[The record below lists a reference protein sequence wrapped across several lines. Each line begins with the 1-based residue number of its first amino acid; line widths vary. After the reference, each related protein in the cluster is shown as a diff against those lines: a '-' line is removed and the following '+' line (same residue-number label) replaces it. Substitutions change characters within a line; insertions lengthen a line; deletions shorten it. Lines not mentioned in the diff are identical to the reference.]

1 MNSPVFFDASGRRRR
16 IVGRISVTV
25 LAAVLLAAIA
35 FAATIVDVPRATPL
49 TFERER
55 LQPVPLRAQI
65 SAFRHKL
72 PPVHAGGRGPTQT
85 IAFYVP
91 WDAESADSLRRHFDM
106 IDVLVAADGRIDP
119 RKGSLI
125 FDRDRQLRAILASR
139 PHRPKVWLM
148 VQNISAEKWQVAPTI
163 ALFRNRPASERL
175 IDQTI
180 AQAQASGWQG
190 IVFDIE
196 NLPDK
201 ALPAYVHFLA
211 LAHLRFARARLKLAA
226 TVPAGDPGWPLRAI
240 GTVTDRTVLMAYD
253 EHWQGGQ
260 PGPIASQDWFARQV
274 AAARQAV
281 PAKKLVVALGNY
293 AYDYHDGTADALTI
307 PEAWLSAHDSGTLP
321 TWDSASGTS
330 GFAFDDNG
338 HGHAVWM
345 LDAATSWNE
354 LRQLGGVAGVAVWR
368 LGSEDPGLWR
378 VLGARGA
385 RGAAARPDLARIPG
399 SRGTDVE
406 GSGEILSIAG
416 TPQPGK
422 RTIAFDRGGSIVGE
436 RYQSVP
442 TPFVV
447 TRTGARDKEIA
458 LTFDDGPDET
468 WTPQILAELERLHAP
483 ATFFV
488 IGEDSVAHPDVLR
501 RIVADGDEIGNH
513 SYTHPNMAEEP
524 PLGVKLE
531 INATQRLIEAY
542 TGRSTRLFR
551 APYFGDA
558 EPTTADELGPALI
571 AQQRGYTIVGL
582 HVDAEDWRRPGAP
595 AIIANVMRAV
605 SHATPD
611 RSANIVL
618 LHDGGGNRAQ
628 TVAAL
633 PQIIIGLRQAGYRIV
648 SLSQLIGVPRDTLMP
663 LVSGP
668 DLLSVR
674 LDVSVFLLLASFDY
688 VIRLLFFVAIALG
701 IARAVL
707 LTALAVANRHKAPPE
722 QPATPSVTV
731 IVPAFN
737 EERVI
742 VDSVSRVLASDYAN
756 FQVIVADDGSKD
768 ATSALVAEHFG
779 NDPRVLLLTLQ
790 NGGKAAAINRALA
803 HATGEVIIALDA
815 DTQFL
820 PDAIAKLVRWFADPQ
835 LGAVAGNARVGN
847 RINLVTRWQAIE
859 YVTAQNVERRALDRL
874 GAITVVPGAIG
885 AWRRTALDDVGGYPE
900 DTLAEDQDLTIAI
913 QRRGW
918 KVTYDIEAIA
928 LTEAPE
934 TFGALARQR
943 FRWSFGTLQCLWKHR
958 AALREGRPVGL
969 ARIGMPQAWLFQI
982 LFSALSPLIDLALV
996 ISFIGTIIRVQ
1007 EHGWAQ
1013 TQSDVLRMLTYW
1025 LVFVAVDVTAGWI
1038 AYRMD
1043 PARQRFPALRL
1054 ISQRF
1059 VYRQL
1064 MYGIVIRAMSAAL
1077 RGRLVGWGKLERS
1090 GSVSSATA

>member
-1 MNSPVFFDASGRRRR
+1 MKSPVFFDASGKRRR
-16 IVGRISVTV
+16 IVGRTS
-25 LAAVLLAAIA
+25 LAILIALLLAAIA
-35 FAATIVDVPRATPL
+35 FAATIVNVPTTMPL
-49 TFERER
+49 TFARER
-55 LQPVPLRAQI
+55 VQPLPLRAQI
-65 SAFRHKL
+65 SALRHKL
-72 PPVHAGGRGPTQT
+72 PRIHAGGRSPIQT
-85 IAFYVP
+85 VAFYVP
-91 WDAESADSLRRHFDM
+91 WDEESAESLRRHFDD
-106 IDVLVAADGRIDP
+106 IDVLAAGDGEIDP
-119 RKGSLI
+119 RNGSLVI
-125 FDRDRQLRAILASR
+125 DRDPELHAILLAR
-139 PHRPKVWLM
+139 AHRPQVWLM
-148 VQNISAEKWQVAPTI
+148 VQNIFAEKWQVAPTI
-163 ALFRNRPASERL
+163 AQFRNRQASDHL
-175 IDQTI
+175 IGQVI
-180 AQAQASGWQG
+180 AEVQKSGWQG
-190 IVFDIE
+190 AVFDVE
-196 NLPDK
+196 NLPDE
-201 ALPAYVHFLA
+201 ALPSYVRFLA
-211 LAHLRFARARLKLAA
+211 QAHQSFAKAGLKLAA
-226 TVPAGDPGWPLRAI
+226 TVPAGDPGWPLQAI
-240 GTVTDRTVLMAYD
+240 GAATDRTILMAYD

-274 AAARQAV
+274 ATARALV
-281 PAKKLVVALGNY
+281 PANKLVVALGNY

-307 PEAWLSAHDSGTLP
+307 PEAWLAAHDSGTLP
-321 TWDSASGTS
+321 TWDSVSGTS

-338 HGHAVWM
+338 HGHVVWM

-354 LRQLGGVAGVAVWR
+354 LRQLGGVAGVGVWR
-368 LGSEDPGLWR
+368 LGSEDPGLWSVLHTQDTR
-378 VLGARGA
+378 DRPVLGTIA
-385 RGAAARPDLARIPG
+385 G
-399 SRGTDVE
+399 SHGTDVE
-406 GSGEILSIAG
+406 GSGEILRIAD
-416 TPQPGK
+416 TPHPGQ
-422 RTIAFDRGGSIVGE
+422 RTVTFDRTGAIVGE
-436 RYQSVP
+436 RYLSVP
-442 TPFVV
+442 TPFVIN
-447 TRTGARDKEIA
+447 RTGARPKEVA

-468 WTPQILAELERLHAP
+468 WTPQILTELERLHAP

-488 IGEDSVAHPDVLR
+488 IGEDALAHPDLLR
-501 RIVADGDEIGNH
+501 RMVADGDEIGNH
-513 SYTHPNMAEEP
+513 SYTHPNMSEEP
-524 PLGVKLE
+524 PLGAKLE

-582 HVDAEDWRRPGAP
+582 HVDAEDWQRPGVAK
-595 AIIANVMRAV
+595 IISNVLTEVA
-605 SHATPD
+605 HPTAD
-611 RSANIVL
+611 RSENVIL

-633 PQIIIGLRQAGYRIV
+633 PQIIAGLREAGYRIV
-648 SLSQLIGVPRDTLMP
+648 PLSQLIGVPRDALMP
-663 LVSGP
+663 KVSGP

-674 LDVSVFLLLASFDY
+674 LDVSVFLLLAGLDY
-688 VIRLLFFVAIALG
+688 VIRFLFFVAIALG
-701 IARAVL
+701 ISRSVL
-707 LTALAVANRHKAPPE
+707 LTALAVANRNKAVPE

-742 VDSVSRVLASDYAN
+742 VDSVTRVLASDYAD
-756 FQVIVADDGSKD
+756 FQVIVADDGSQD

-803 HATGEVIIALDA
+803 HARGEVIIALDA

-820 PDAIAKLVRWFADPQ
+820 PDAIAKLVRWFADPK

-847 RINLVTRWQAIE
+847 RVNLVTKWQAIE

-885 AWRRTALDDVGGYPE
+885 AWRRAALDEVGGYPE

-918 KVTYDIEAIA
+918 RVTYDIDAIA

-934 TFGALARQR
+934 TFRALARQR

-969 ARIGMPQAWLFQI
+969 TRIGMPQAWLFQI
-982 LFSALSPLIDLALV
+982 AFSALSPLIDLALV
-996 ISFIGTIIRVQ
+996 LSFIGTIVRVHQ
-1007 EHGWAQ
+1007 HGWAQ

-1054 ISQRF
+1054 VAQRF

-1064 MYGIVIRAMSAAL
+1064 MYGIVLRAVSAAL

-1090 GSVSSATA
+1090 GSVSTATA

>member
-1 MNSPVFFDASGRRRR
+1 VNSPVFFDASGRRRR
-16 IVGRISVTV
+16 IVGRASIAV
-25 LAAVLLAAIA
+25 LVAVLLAAIA
-35 FAATIVDVPRATPL
+35 FAATIVDVPRASPL
-49 TFERER
+49 TFGHER
-55 LQPVPLRAQI
+55 LQPLPLRAQI
-65 SAFRHKL
+65 SALRHKL
-72 PPVHAGGRGPTQT
+72 PRVHAGGRGPTQT
-85 IAFYVP
+85 VAFYVP
-91 WDAESADSLRRHFDM
+91 WDAESADSLRRHFDA
-106 IDVLVAADGRIDP
+106 IDVVAAGDGQIDP
-119 RKGSLI
+119 RKGSLVVDP
-125 FDRDRQLRAILASR
+125 DRRLHAILASR
-139 PHRPKVWLM
+139 AHRPRVWLM
-148 VQNISAEKWQVAPTI
+148 VQNISAETWQVAPTL
-163 ALFRNRPASERL
+163 ALFRDRRASERL
-175 IDQTI
+175 VGQTI
-180 AQAQASGWQG
+180 AQVRANGWQG
-190 IVFDIE
+190 AVFDIE
-196 NLPDK
+196 NLPDA
-201 ALPAYVHFLA
+201 ALPAYVRFLA
-211 LAHLRFARARLKLAA
+211 LAHPRFARAGLKLAA

-240 GTVTDRTVLMAYD
+240 GAATDRTILMAYD

-274 AAARQAV
+274 AAARAAV
-281 PAKKLVVALGNY
+281 PARKLVVALGNY

-307 PEAWLSAHDSGTLP
+307 PEAWLSAQDSGTLP
-321 TWDSASGTS
+321 TWDAASGTS

-338 HGHAVWM
+338 HSHAVWM

-354 LRQLGGVAGVAVWR
+354 LLQLGGVAGVGIWR

-378 VLGARGA
+378 VLRARSARGT
-385 RGAAARPDLARIPG
+385 GARPDLARIPG

-406 GSGEILSIAG
+406 GSGEILRIAG
-416 TPQPGK
+416 TPHPGQ
-422 RTIAFDRGGSIVGE
+422 RTIAFSRTGAIVAE

-447 TRTGARDKEIA
+447 TRTGARPKEIA

-488 IGEDSVAHPDVLR
+488 IGEQSVAHPDLLR

-524 PLGVKLE
+524 PLGAELE

-582 HVDAEDWRRPGAP
+582 HVDAEDWQRPGVP
-595 AIIANVMRAV
+595 AIVANVLRAV
-605 SHATPD
+605 ATATPD
-611 RSANIVL
+611 RSENVVL

-633 PQIIIGLRQAGYRIV
+633 PQIIAGLRQAGYRIV
-648 SLSQLIGVPRDTLMP
+648 PLSQLIGVPRDTLMP
-663 LVSGP
+663 VVSGP

-674 LDVSVFLLLASFDY
+674 LDVSVFLLLAGLDY
-688 VIRLLFFVAIALG
+688 AIRFLFFVAIALG

-707 LTALAVANRHKAPPE
+707 LTALAVANRDKVPPGR
-722 QPATPSVTV
+722 PASPSVTV

-742 VDSVSRVLASDYAN
+742 VSSVARVLASDYPR
-756 FQVIVADDGSKD
+756 FQVIVADDGSRD

-779 NDPRVLLLTLQ
+779 QDPRVLLLTLQ
-790 NGGKAAAINRALA
+790 NGGKAAAINRALV

-820 PDAIAKLVRWFADPQ
+820 PDAIAKLVRWFTDPK

-847 RINLVTRWQAIE
+847 RVNLVTKWQAIE
-859 YVTAQNVERRALDRL
+859 YVTAQTVARRPPARL

-885 AWRRTALDDVGGYPE
+885 AWRRAALDEVGGYPE

-918 KVTYDIEAIA
+918 KVTYDIDAIA

-934 TFGALARQR
+934 SFHALARQR

-958 AALREGRPVGL
+958 AALAEGRPVGL

-982 LFSALSPLIDLALV
+982 VFSALSPLIDLALV
-996 ISFIGTIIRVQ
+996 ISFIGTVLRVQ

-1025 LVFVAVDVTAGWI
+1025 LVFVLVDVTAGWI

-1043 PARQRFPALRL
+1043 PARQRFPVLRL
-1054 ISQRF
+1054 VAQRF

-1064 MYGIVIRAMSAAL
+1064 MYGIVIRAISAAL

-1090 GSVSSATA
+1090 GSVNAAA